1 MGSIESYR
9 LQSGERRYRA
19 RYRDPENR
27 QREKGGFARK
37 NDAANYLA
45 TISVSSA
52 RGEYVNPRDGREA
65 LADLGERWL
74 KNQQVR
80 LKPSTFHSVDSAWR
94 NHVRPRFGPVPIAKI
109 RPSAVESWIAEL
121 SRTLSPSS
129 VIRAH
134 GVLSAVLQLAV
145 RDNRLAQNPAVGLA
159 LPRKVRTSRK
169 YLTHEQVAMLAD
181 FSGIN
186 RTLVNTLAYTGL
198 RWGEETGLRVKD
210 LDGLRR
216 RLHIRV
222 NAVWVGGVL
231 EVGLPKNHQ
240 ERSVPYPRFLDQSLL
255 ELTAGKGPESLLFGN
270 GDHHLRPPDSRRGWW
285 ISAIRQAQAVDETF
299 PSLTRH
305 DLRHTAASLAVSAGA
320 NVKVLQ
326 RMLGHA
332 SASMT
337 LDTYA
342 DLFDE
347 DLDGVA
353 ERLDSER
360 TRKIV
365 GF

>member
-27 QREKGGFARK
+27 QREKAGFARK

-45 TISVSSA
+45 SITVNSA
-52 RGEYVNPRDGREA
+52 KGEYVDPRDGRET
-65 LADLGERWL
+65 LASFGVSWL
-74 KNQQVR
+74 RNQKAR
-80 LKPSTFHSVDSAWR
+80 LKPSTFRSIDSSWR
-94 NHVRPRFGPVPIAKI
+94 IHVVPRFGAVPIAKI
-109 RPSAVESWIAEL
+109 RPSAVDLWVAEL
-121 SRTLSPSS
+121 CQELSPSS

-134 GVLSAVLQLAV
+134 GVLSAVLELAA
-145 RDNRLAQNPAVGLA
+145 RDSRISQNPAKGSS
-159 LPRKVRTSRK
+159 LPRKIRAQRH
-169 YLTHEQVAMLAD
+169 YLTHHQVELLAG
-181 FSGIN
+181 FSGTHGTLV
-186 RTLVNTLAYTGL
+186 RTLSYTGL
-198 RWGEETGLRVKD
+198 RWGEVIGLRVKD

-216 RLHIRV
+216 RLQIRV
-222 NAVWVGGVL
+222 NAVWVGGTV
-231 EVGLPKNHQ
+231 EIGLPKNHQ
-240 ERSVPYPRFLDQSLL
+240 ERSVPYPKFLDRSLL
-255 ELTAGKGPESLLFGN
+255 QLTAGKGPESLLFGT
-270 GDHHLRPPDSRRGWW
+270 GERYLRPPDSRRGWW
-285 ISAIRQAQAVDETF
+285 VSAMRQAQAVDKTF

-320 NVKVLQ
+320 NIKALQ

-347 DLDGVA
+347 DLDSVA
-353 ERLDSER
+353 ERLDSDR
-360 TRKIV
+360 AQKIV